1 MCPPQWLGKILKFI
15 VFKLLE
21 NAFVKL
27 FPPLAWPNHKS
38 PYWKAFLREKSPI
51 LGGRGR
57 RHYALSSE
65 LFPFVKVSSLT
76 FVVQTMA
83 FQANP
88 ISHCVFKVTQYG
100 YEIFLTV
107 LSLNCKIMWLKTFN
121 LVINLPLISN
131 KNPNLFS
138 AVGSEI
144 NTVSNTSLIL
154 L

>member
-1 MCPPQWLGKILKFI
+1 
-15 VFKLLE
+15 
-21 NAFVKL
+21 
-27 FPPLAWPNHKS
+27 
-38 PYWKAFLREKSPI
+38 
-51 LGGRGR
+51 
-57 RHYALSSE
+57 
-65 LFPFVKVSSLT
+65 
-76 FVVQTMA
+76 MA

-88 ISHCVFKVTQYG
+88 LSHCVFKVTQYG